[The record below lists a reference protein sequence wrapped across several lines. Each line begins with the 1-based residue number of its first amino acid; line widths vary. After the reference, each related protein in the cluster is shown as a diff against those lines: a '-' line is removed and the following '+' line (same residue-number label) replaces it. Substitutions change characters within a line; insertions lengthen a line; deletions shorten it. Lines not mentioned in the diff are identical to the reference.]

1 MSYAVTLRTQEIGI
15 RMALGAER
23 EDISRMVLRFG
34 VKMSLTGITVGLV
47 AAFGLARTMAGL
59 LFQTSVADPP
69 TFSIVPLL
77 LMAVALVACWVP
89 ARRATRVDPLVALRT
104 E

>member
-34 VKMSLTGITVGLV
+34 VRMSLIGIALGLL
-47 AAFGLARTMAGL
+47 AAFGLARGMSSL
-59 LFQTSVADPP
+59 LFQTSTADPP

-77 LMAVALVACWVP
+77 LMAVAVLACWVP